1 MAAVRIGRSAGP
13 ISILYIMARRSS
25 AANLSLNFL
34 DKRCREYRSGSDYSM
49 KTQTRVWQVKSP
61 HEEDDPKMQ
70 KRRGDE
76 MTTLTPYLLF
86 DGSCL
91 KAMEFYKSCFG
102 GELTAT
108 KVKDSPAKD
117 FMPAVQQEKTVNA
130 RLKSDN
136 VDISASDW
144 LMPER
149 TPVRGNTVCL
159 FLSGGTL
166 EHLEVLFGRL
176 SEGAEVTDPLQEKF
190 FGTYGALN
198 DRFGVRWM
206 FHANKKA

>member
-1 MAAVRIGRSAGP
+1 MGKTNAVSRRRFVASAL
-13 ISILYIMARRSS
+13 STSLS
-25 AANLSLNFL
+25 AA
-34 DKRCREYRSGSDYSM
+34 SGAPSM
-49 KTQTRVWQVKSP
+49 TASMTDS
-61 HEEDDPKMQ
+61 KMQ
-70 KRRGDE
+70 KPRGDE

-86 DGSCL
+86 DGSCH

-108 KVKDSPAKD
+108 KVKDSPAKGY
-117 FMPAVQQEKTVNA
+117 MPAVQQEKTVNA

-159 FLSGGTL
+159 FLSGGTFEEL
-166 EHLEVLFGRL
+166 KTLFERL

>member
-1 MAAVRIGRSAGP
+1 
-13 ISILYIMARRSS
+13 
-25 AANLSLNFL
+25 
-34 DKRCREYRSGSDYSM
+34 
-49 KTQTRVWQVKSP
+49 
-61 HEEDDPKMQ
+61 MQ
-70 KRRGDE
+70 KLRGDE

-86 DGSCL
+86 DGSCH
-91 KAMEFYKSCFG
+91 KAMAFYKSCFG
-102 GELTAT
+102 GELTLT

-117 FMPAVQQEKTVNA
+117 FMPAFQQEKTVNA
-130 RLKSDN
+130 RLRSDH

-159 FLSGGTL
+159 FLSGGTFEEL
-166 EHLEVLFGRL
+166 KALFERL

-198 DRFGVRWM
+198 DKFGVRWM